1 MKVCVL
7 ITALNEER
15 AIASVVSGALEV
27 VECVVVVD
35 DGSTDSTAAR
45 AEKAG
50 ATVLKHEENQ
60 GKGVALRTGFRYVLE
75 QGYDAIIT
83 MDGDG
88 QHGPE
93 ALPRFLEALEQ
104 DRFDIVVGTRERRGG
119 AMPFPRNVLNSL
131 SSSIVSR
138 LAGTRIRDSQSGY
151 RLLRRE
157 VLERVK
163 LDAPTYEMESEIL
176 IKAGKL
182 GFRIGEVPIDTIY
195 GEEESKFKPR
205 FLLKFFPLFVR
216 MILWKEERGE
226 E

>member
-15 AIASVVSGALEV
+15 AIASVVSGALKTV
-27 VECVVVVD
+27 DRVVVVD
-35 DGSTDSTAAR
+35 DGSTDSTAAE

-50 ATVLKHEENQ
+50 ATVLQHEENQ
-60 GKGVALRTGFRYVLE
+60 GKGVALRTGFRYMLE
-75 QGYDAIIT
+75 QGCDAIVT

-88 QHGPE
+88 QHSPE
-93 ALPRFLEALEQ
+93 ALPRFLEVLEQ
-104 DRFDIVVGTRERRGG
+104 DRFDIVVGTRERHGG

-131 SSSIVSR
+131 SSAIVSR

-163 LDAPTYEMESEIL
+163 LDAPHYEMESEIL

-182 GFRIGEVPIDTIY
+182 GYRIGEVPIDTIY

-205 FLLKFFPLFVR
+205 FLLRFLPLFVR
-216 MILWKEERGE
+216 MLCWKEERGE
-226 E
+226 